1 MKIYFISKD
10 IKNLANKASGG
21 GKSSETLLKYLT
33 ELGDDVKIFN
43 SASELKSGI
52 KSEKPDI
59 VLHQNIQ
66 EMVLTQRICEKNDVP
81 LVITV
86 NSFISCCTSMHITN
100 RTKYG
105 EPCYKCSFPK
115 CFECM
120 FSGIKYAYP
129 SMHLRIKD
137 TLLTPAYYTIR
148 RLRIR
153 ALNKADKVICISPTM
168 KKMIELAGVDTQKIE
183 VIPQPIDPYFLNP
196 PESNIF
202 DGLDIAF
209 ISSTH
214 WFKGAHLA
222 AEAISKLDNIRLVIA
237 GGETKTGNYIKQ
249 MLADRAIFVG
259 MLSKE
264 EMKKYYYSAHVVLF
278 PSIWF
283 EAFGRTWAE
292 ACMCGTPVVAFKGRG
307 GASDYLKHEETAL
320 LSDYDVDE
328 YAKHIKRLFE
338 DEALYRKI
346 SRNAREYAKKNF
358 SAGVVAGKYEKVFE
372 EVVNER

>member
-10 IKNLANKASGG
+10 VKNLANKASGG

-33 ELGDDVKIFN
+33 ELGNDVKIFN
-43 SASELKSGI
+43 SASELKLGI

-105 EPCYKCSFPK
+105 EPCYKCVFLK
-115 CFECM
+115 CFKCM

-129 SMHLRIKD
+129 SIHLRIRD

-148 RLRIR
+148 GLRIR

-168 KKMIELAGVDTQKIE
+168 KKMIGSAGVDTQKIE
-183 VIPQPIDPYFLNP
+183 VIPQPVDPYFLNP

-202 DGLDIAF
+202 EGLDIAF
-209 ISSTH
+209 ISSAQ

-237 GGETKTGNYIKQ
+237 GGKTKTGNYIKQ
-249 MLADRAIFVG
+249 ILADRAIFVG

-328 YAKHIKRLFE
+328 YAEQIKRLFE

-358 SAGVVAGKYEKVFE
+358 SADVVAKKYEKVFE
-372 EVVNER
+372 GVLNER

>member
-33 ELGDDVKIFN
+33 ELGNDIKIFN

-52 KSEKPDI
+52 KSEKPDV

-66 EMVLTQRICEKNDVP
+66 EMVRTQRICEKNDVP
-81 LVITV
+81 LVVTV

-105 EPCYKCSFPK
+105 EPCYKCGFLK
-115 CFECM
+115 CFKCM

-129 SMHLRIKD
+129 SMHLRIRD

-148 RLRIR
+148 GLRIR

-168 KKMIELAGVDTQKIE
+168 KKMIGSAGVDTQKIE
-183 VIPQPIDPYFLNP
+183 VIPQPVDPYFLNP

-202 DGLDIAF
+202 EGLDIAF
-209 ISSTH
+209 ISSAQ

-222 AEAISKLDNIRLVIA
+222 AEAISKLNNIRLVIA
-237 GGETKTGNYIKQ
+237 GGKTKTGNYIKQ
-249 MLADRAIFVG
+249 ILADRAIFVG
-259 MLSKE
+259 MLSKG

-283 EAFGRTWAE
+283 EGYARAFSE
-292 ACMCGTPVVAFKGRG
+292 AMMCGKPVVAFNNGRG
-307 GASDYLKHEETAL
+307 ATDYLIHEYNAL
-320 LSDYDVDE
+320 ISDFNVE
-328 YAKHIKRLFE
+328 AYAEQIKRLFE
-338 DEALYRKI
+338 DEALYKRI
-346 SRNAREYAKKNF
+346 SKNAREYAKKNF
-358 SAGVVAGKYEKVFE
+358 LADVVARKYEKVFE
-372 EVVNER
+372 EVVKK

>member
-10 IKNLANKASGG
+10 VKNLANKASGG

-33 ELGDDVKIFN
+33 ELGNDVKIFN
-43 SASELKSGI
+43 SASELKSDI

-66 EMVLTQRICEKNDVP
+66 EMVRTQRICEKNDVP
-81 LVITV
+81 LVVTV
-86 NSFISCCTSMHITN
+86 NSFISCCTSMHIIN

-105 EPCYKCSFPK
+105 EPCYKCSFLK
-115 CFECM
+115 CFKCM

-129 SMHLRIKD
+129 SIHLRIRD

-148 RLRIR
+148 GLRIR

-168 KKMIELAGVDTQKIE
+168 KKMIGLAGVDTQKIE
-183 VIPQPIDPYFLNP
+183 VIPQPVDPYFLNP

-202 DGLDIAF
+202 EGLDIAF

-222 AEAISKLDNIRLVIA
+222 AEAISKLNNIRLVIA
-237 GGETKTGNYIKQ
+237 GGDTKTGNYIKQ
-249 MLADRAIFVG
+249 ILADRAIFVG

-328 YAKHIKRLFE
+328 YAEQIKRLFE
-338 DEALYRKI
+338 DEVLYRKI

-358 SAGVVAGKYEKVFE
+358 SAEVIAKKYEKVFE
-372 EVVNER
+372 EVLEK

>member
-10 IKNLANKASGG
+10 VKNLANKECGGG
-21 GKSSETLLKYLT
+21 GKSSETLLKHLI
-33 ELGDDVKIFN
+33 ELGNDVKIFN

-52 KSEKPDI
+52 KSEKPDV

-66 EMVLTQRICEKNDVP
+66 EMVRTQRICEKNDVP
-81 LVITV
+81 LVVTV

-115 CFECM
+115 CFKCT
-120 FSGIKYAYP
+120 FSGLKYTYP
-129 SMHLRIKD
+129 SIHLRIRD

-148 RLRIR
+148 GLRIR
-153 ALNKADKVICISPTM
+153 ALNKVDKVICISPTM
-168 KKMIELAGVDTQKIE
+168 KKMIGLAGVDTQKIK
-183 VIPQPIDPYFLNP
+183 VIPQPVDPYFLNP

-202 DGLDIAF
+202 EETDIAF

-222 AEAISKLDNIRLVIA
+222 AEAVSKLNNIRLVIA
-237 GGETKTGNYIKQ
+237 GGNTQT
-249 MLADRAIFVG
+249 ADYVKRTIRDRVIFAG
-259 MLSKE
+259 WLSKD
-264 EMKKYYYSAHVVLF
+264 EMKNYYYSAHVVLF

-283 EAFGRTWAE
+283 EGYARAFSE
-292 ACMCGTPVVAFKGRG
+292 AMMCGKPIVAFNNGRG
-307 GASDYLKHEETAL
+307 ATDYLIHEYNAL
-320 LSDYDVDE
+320 ISDFNVE
-328 YAKHIKRLFE
+328 AYAEQIKRLFE
-338 DEALYRKI
+338 DEALYKRI

-358 SAGVVAGKYEKVFE
+358 SADVVARKYEKVFE
-372 EVVNER
+372 EVVKK